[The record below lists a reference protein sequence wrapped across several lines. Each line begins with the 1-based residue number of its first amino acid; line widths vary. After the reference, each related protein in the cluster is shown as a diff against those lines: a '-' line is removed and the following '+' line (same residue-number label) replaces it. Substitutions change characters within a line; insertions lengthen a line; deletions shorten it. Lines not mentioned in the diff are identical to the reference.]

1 MPDPQ
6 TIGMVLISIGVL
18 LTAALWILI
27 RRREKGAKRPPV
39 RKEAQASLPYPPAE
53 KEGRLPLERPPAQA
67 GPAES
72 ADKEGAAAPAFE
84 ILPAGPRLWG
94 DLLRALIVIL
104 RVAAAAGLALVFL
117 PQRSIDGIAERLRA
131 RHGAAQPEKIAFLYL
146 GDELSG
152 DVFRIRGAVRNIAPT
167 PIEQLDASI
176 RLYAPDR
183 TVLETVVV
191 RMDKEVIAPGEVARF
206 ELVYPVYKME
216 FGSYSVEFK
225 LRQGPRVPYRDM
237 RKRREDSG

>member
-6 TIGMVLISIGVL
+6 TIGMVLISIGIIL
-18 LTAALWILI
+18 SAALWFLI
-27 RRREKGAKRPPV
+27 HKREKRVRERRRAEGPLPVPHSEEESPSLLEK
-39 RKEAQASLPYPPAE
+39 
-53 KEGRLPLERPPAQA
+53 PPAQ
-67 GPAES
+67 S
-72 ADKEGAAAPAFE
+72 APAFE
-84 ILPAGPRLWG
+84 TLPSGPRLWG
-94 DLLRALIVIL
+94 DLLRALIIIL
-104 RVAAAAGLALVFL
+104 SLAAAAGLALVLL
-117 PQRSIDGIAERLRA
+117 PQTSIDRLAERLRA

-183 TVLETVVV
+183 TILETVVV

-206 ELVYPVYKME
+206 ELVYPVYRME

-225 LRQGPRVPYRDM
+225 LRQGSPVPYKDM
-237 RKRREDSG
+237 RQNRGAGGQLPPA